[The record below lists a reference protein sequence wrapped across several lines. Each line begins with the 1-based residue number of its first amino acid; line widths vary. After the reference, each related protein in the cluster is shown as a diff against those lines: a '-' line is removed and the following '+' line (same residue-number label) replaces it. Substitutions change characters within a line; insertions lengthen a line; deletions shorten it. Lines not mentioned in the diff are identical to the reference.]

1 MCEGNSPL
9 HCLLPIHLV
18 MGMGRVRHLV
28 GFRIARSPQWG
39 SAIATLVPAH
49 QLGSRRFSQHRHPL
63 TASIHP
69 PTHPPI
75 AHSSM
80 FHLRYTR
87 VGCQTHTHTAF
98 AKLCFQFL
106 AISLFFFGGG
116 KKHSRFLSLSPL
128 LPRLSPFPLPSALFL
143 SVPRLGGMSK
153 CSSHRQR
160 GDLNPCGQSPM
171 DFESIT
177 LTTRSHC
184 PGRM

>member
-1 MCEGNSPL
+1 MCEGSSPL

-106 AISLFFFGGG
+106 AISLFFFLGGG
-116 KKHSRFLSLSPL
+116 RNILDFSLSPPFSL
-128 LPRLSPFPLPSALFL
+128 ASLPFPFPPLYFSLCLVLAVCQ
-143 SVPRLGGMSK
+143 SVLRIDSEG
-153 CSSHRQR
+153 
-160 GDLNPCGQSPM
+160 
-171 DFESIT
+171 I
-177 LTTRSHC
+177 
-184 PGRM
+184 